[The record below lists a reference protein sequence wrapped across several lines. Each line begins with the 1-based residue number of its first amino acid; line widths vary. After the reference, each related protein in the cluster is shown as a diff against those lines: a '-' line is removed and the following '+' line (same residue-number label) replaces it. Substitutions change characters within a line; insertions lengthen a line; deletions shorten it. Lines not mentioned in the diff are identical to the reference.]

1 MNRKN
6 ERRLNK
12 TGTSI
17 LTVILLVLL
26 SFSGSTA
33 GGILVFILIA
43 AGVAALAIYFVKKA
57 NKPREED
64 AARAYTTHETVQS
77 RKYDPAEIQDRDS
90 RRRLEQLDSF
100 LKNGIIDKKEYVVL
114 RAKYLRELD
123 EG

>member
-1 MNRKN
+1 MNQKN

-43 AGVAALAIYFVKKA
+43 AGVAALAIYFAKKLS
-57 NKPREED
+57 KPKED
-64 AARAYTTHETVQS
+64 AARAYTTHETS
-77 RKYDPAEIQDRDS
+77 RPRKYDPAEIQDRDS